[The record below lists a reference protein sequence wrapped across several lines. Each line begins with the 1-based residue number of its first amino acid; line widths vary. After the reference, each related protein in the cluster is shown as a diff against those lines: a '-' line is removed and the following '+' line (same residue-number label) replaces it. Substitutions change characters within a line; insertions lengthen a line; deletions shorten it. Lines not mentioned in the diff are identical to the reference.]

1 MDPSFS
7 LPEEKRQRNRWR
19 FILQIV
25 LSAASGGFLFGYDT
39 AVINEAVGA
48 IGEVCNI
55 SSCGLGREVN
65 DVLVPGLQMSITF

>member
-19 FILQIV
+19 FILQIA

-39 AVINEAVGA
+39 AVINDAVGA
-48 IGEVCNI
+48 IGEVFNI